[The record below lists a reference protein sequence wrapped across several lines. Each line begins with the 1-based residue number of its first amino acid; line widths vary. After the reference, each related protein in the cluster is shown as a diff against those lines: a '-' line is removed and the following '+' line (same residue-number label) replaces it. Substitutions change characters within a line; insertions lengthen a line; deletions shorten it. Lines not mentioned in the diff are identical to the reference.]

1 MTPPIPA
8 AWNEIG
14 WLTDV
19 VERGGRAFAVGGAV
33 RDLLLGLPARDL
45 DVVVGGVPRE
55 ALREILRCHGA
66 VDEVGADFAVFKW
79 RGRGVAAID
88 VALPRR
94 ERSTGPGHRDYEV
107 QGDPEIAIEED
118 LARRDFT
125 INAIAVELPSEKIVD
140 PLGGRSDLD
149 ERLLRAAGEPLERFR
164 EDPLRILRGAGF
176 VARFELAVDG
186 ATRAAMTEAAPLLET
201 VAAERMAS
209 ELIKLLLRSR
219 RPSPGL
225 RLLFDVGAMRW
236 LLPELIAGVGF
247 DQRSP
252 HHHLPVD
259 EHTLLT
265 VDEAAARSD
274 DIVVRVAALLHDVA
288 KPSCFS
294 EYPNREGRVVGHFHG
309 HEKEGTRMARRA
321 MSRLRISS
329 ASGFPRGGVG
339 EVLALVRHHLVY
351 LRADASDRALRRF
364 LTRVGSLKRMR
375 RLLLLHRADRAAH
388 SGGEEDA
395 AIDMLEARIDE
406 LAHDMPL
413 SPHDLALR
421 GGELVSLL
429 GLRGPAVGLAQRWL
443 MGEVIDGRLPNDRG
457 ALLKGAKRWAEGDS
471 AVW

>member
-1 MTPPIPA
+1 M
-8 AWNEIG
+8 
-14 WLTDV
+14 V
-19 VERGGRAFAVGGAV
+19 HGGRAWAVGGAV
-33 RDLLLGLPARDL
+33 RDLLLALPARDL
-45 DVVVGGVPRE
+45 DVVVGGMPR
-55 ALREILRCHGA
+55 AMLREILLRHGA

-79 RGRGVAAID
+79 REREGGTAVD
-88 VALPRR
+88 VALPRK

-107 QGDPEIAIEED
+107 QGEPDLAIEED

-125 INAIAVELPSEKIVD
+125 INAIAVELPSGDLVD
-140 PLGGRSDLD
+140 PLGGRHDL
-149 ERLLRAAGEPLERFR
+149 EEGLLRAAGVPLERFR
-164 EDPLRILRGAGF
+164 EDPLRVLRGAGF
-176 VARFELAVDG
+176 VARFELVVDE

-209 ELIKLLLRSR
+209 ELIKLLSCSM
-219 RPSPGL
+219 RPSLGL

-236 LLPELIAGVGF
+236 LVPELMAGVGF
-247 DQRSP
+247 DQKSP

-274 DIVVRVAALLHDVA
+274 DIVVRMAALLHDVA
-288 KPSCFS
+288 KPSSFS

-309 HEKEGTRMARRA
+309 HEREGARMARRA

-329 ASGFPRGGVG
+329 APGFPRGGVG

-388 SGGEEDA
+388 AGGEEDA
-395 AIDMLEARIDE
+395 AIDLLEARIEE

-429 GLRGPAVGLAQRWL
+429 GLRGPTVGLAQRWL
-443 MGEVIDGRLPNDRG
+443 MGEVIDGRLPNDRRS
-457 ALLKGAKRWAEGDS
+457 LLKAAKRWAAGDAGS
-471 AVW
+471 W